1 MSDVSNG
8 EGYVCVEVE
17 GKQEISVP
25 SSQFC
30 FKPKTTL
37 KFKVFKKERER
48 ENKSTRFIQ
57 LGLKELETKIICL
70 CHDLKF
76 DVSEALSLTIK
87 FK

>member
-30 FKPKTTL
+30 FKPKTAL
-37 KFKVFKKERER
+37 KFKVFKKKERE
-48 ENKSTRFIQ
+48 
-57 LGLKELETKIICL
+57 KIKVQ
-70 CHDLKF
+70 DLYNW
-76 DVSEALSLTIK
+76 VCRN
-87 FK
+87 